1 VRPFLYWRDPLFAV
15 SCGLYALNRFYLK
28 PHFHSVF
35 LRSHFNDVLLIPCA
49 LPLVLLL
56 QRWLR
61 LRGDDDMPNLA
72 EIGFHLGIWC
82 VLFEVIG
89 PRILPCVVGDAW
101 DMVAYCAGGVFAALW
116 WNRHR
121 VRDDIH
127 AHEL

>member
-1 VRPFLYWRDPLFAV
+1 M
-15 SCGLYALNRFYLK
+15 SCGLYVLNRFYLK

-49 LPLVLLL
+49 LPPVLLL

-61 LRGDDDMPNLA
+61 LRGDDDMPNLV
-72 EIGFHLGIWC
+72 EIGFHLVIWC

-89 PRILPCVVGDAW
+89 PRILPYAVGDAW

-116 WNRHR
+116 WNSHR